1 MKKTLLLFE
10 QIDSFEQFFASA
22 ISDFPNVEV
31 STPYKKVSSNVMHN
45 IRAVS
50 KRLPIDFIHTF
61 WLEDW
66 KKIFNEYKTIVV
78 FDNAIT
84 PRLLEFIKKN
94 TLEDSELKIW
104 LWNVPNERIEYLK
117 ENFDVYCFDQNYSK
131 EYGLTF
137 LEQFYILDSVNLDE
151 KTDVLR
157 DFYFVGADKGRIQ
170 QLDQLAAMIEESELT
185 YLFDVFSDD
194 KQSNRCGINYLDSKI
209 TYPEIIKKI
218 QESKVIVEINKEG
231 QAGLTLRALE
241 AIFYGK
247 KLVTNNSNIKK
258 YDFYSPNNILVLG
271 DESSLD
277 LIEFLNKPYQ
287 ILPKHIIAKYSFSN
301 WLNRM
306 TKFNRREK

>member
-1 MKKTLLLFE
+1 MGKTLLLFE

-137 LEQFYILDSVNLDE
+137 LEQFYILDSINLDE
-151 KTDVLR
+151 KIDVLR
-157 DFYFVGADKGRIQ
+157 DFYFVGADKGRVQ
-170 QLDQLAAMIEESELT
+170 QLDQLAGMLEESELT
-185 YLFDVFSDD
+185 YLFDVFSND
-194 KQSNRCGINYLDSKI
+194 KQSNRSGINYLDSKI

-218 QESKVIVEINKEG
+218 QESKVIVEINKDG
-231 QAGLTLRALE
+231 QVGLTLRALE
-241 AIFYGK
+241 AVFYGK
-247 KLVTNNSNIKK
+247 KLVTNNSRIKE
-258 YDFYSPNNILVLG
+258 YDFYNPNNILVL
-271 DESSLD
+271 DDVNSVD
-277 LIEFLNKPYQ
+277 LIEFLNKPFQPLSRQ
-287 ILPKHIIAKYSFSN
+287 IIEKYSFSN
-301 WLNRM
+301 WINGITR
-306 TKFNRREK
+306 FNRREE

>member
-1 MKKTLLLFE
+1 MRKILLLLE
-10 QIDSFEQFFASA
+10 QIDSFEQFFAKSV
-22 ISDFPNVEV
+22 SLPQVEV
-31 STPYKKVSSNVMHN
+31 STPYKKVHSQMAHK
-45 IRAVS
+45 IRAIS
-50 KRLPIDFIHTF
+50 KRLPFASLHQFWIAEWQKRIDDF
-61 WLEDW
+61 D
-66 KKIFNEYKTIVV
+66 TIVV
-78 FDNAIT
+78 FDNAVSQK
-84 PRLLEFIKKN
+84 LLEFIKSRITKR
-94 TLEDSELKIW
+94 TKLKIW

-117 ENFDVYCFDQNYSK
+117 ENFDVYCFDHNYSK

-170 QLDQLAAMIEESELT
+170 QLDQLAGMIEESELT

-194 KQSNRCGINYLDSKI
+194 KQSNRSGINYLDSKI
-209 TYPEIIKKI
+209 TYPEIIEKI

-247 KLVTNNSNIKK
+247 KLVTNNHHIKD
-258 YDFYSPNNILVLG
+258 YDFYNPNNILVL
-271 DESSLD
+271 DDVNSVD

-287 ILPKHIIAKYSFSN
+287 SVPKHVIERYSFSN
-301 WLNRM
+301 WLNCM
-306 TKFNRREK
+306 TKVNRREE

>member
-170 QLDQLAAMIEESELT
+170 QLDQLAGMIEESELT

-194 KQSNRCGINYLDSKI
+194 KQSNRSGINYLDSKI

-218 QESKVIVEINKEG
+218 QESKVIVEINKDG
-231 QAGLTLRALE
+231 QVGLTLRALE
-241 AIFYGK
+241 SLFFQK
-247 KLVTNNSNIKK
+247 KLITNNVHIKN
-258 YDFYSPNNILVLG
+258 YDFYHPNNIMIWEHGNLKELEKLTNFLG
-271 DESSLD
+271 E
-277 LIEFLNKPYQ
+277 PYHQ
-287 ILPKHIIAKYSFSN
+287 LPTTVTDRYSFRAWIKRIN
-301 WLNRM
+301 G
-306 TKFNRREK
+306 

>member
-1 MKKTLLLFE
+1 MGKTLLLFE

-22 ISDFPNVEV
+22 ISHYPNIEV
-31 STPYKKVSSNVMHN
+31 STPYKRVSSKIMHN
-45 IRAVS
+45 IRAIS
-50 KRLPIDFIHTF
+50 KRIPIEVTHKF

-66 KKIFNEYKTIVV
+66 KKHLNEYSTIIV

-84 PRLLEFIKKN
+84 PRLLEFIKTN
-94 TLEDSELKIW
+94 ISENSELKIW
-104 LWNVPNERIEYLK
+104 LWNVPNEGIGYLK

-157 DFYFVGADKGRIQ
+157 DFYFVGADKGRVK
-170 QLDQLAAMIEESELT
+170 QLEQLASLIEKAKLT
-185 YLFDVFSDD
+185 YLFDIFSEE
-194 KQSNRCGINYLDSKI
+194 KNSNYSGINYLESKI

-218 QESKVIVEINKEG
+218 QESKVIVEINKNG

-241 AIFYGK
+241 AVFYGK
-247 KLVTNNSNIKK
+247 KLVTNNHHIKD
-258 YDFYSPNNILVLG
+258 YDFYNPNNILVL
-271 DESSLD
+271 DDVNSVD

-287 ILPKHIIAKYSFSN
+287 SVPKHVIERYSFSN
-301 WLNRM
+301 WLNCM
-306 TKFNRREK
+306 TKINRREE